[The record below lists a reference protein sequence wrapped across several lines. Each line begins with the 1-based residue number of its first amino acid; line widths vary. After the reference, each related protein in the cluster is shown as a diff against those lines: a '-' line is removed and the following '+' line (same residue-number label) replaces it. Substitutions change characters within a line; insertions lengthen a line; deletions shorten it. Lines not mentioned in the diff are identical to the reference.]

1 MRSSYREQGQRATAA
16 SARSFRFL
24 RPLHRFPVIL
34 GPVMCMAPNTPNGP
48 LVTSQSHTMISFTK
62 YQSPTAPTLP
72 PGLFT
77 FSSFDGAQGKTNP
90 SSASISSFAG
100 GFFVIT
106 LLTVGTSITDTCAAA
121 AAAAPPASACKAS
134 AEPTAADFGASGVP
148 RLGPTLK
155 TTSFRCRRSIRR
167 SSLLKNPPDCLP
179 RTLMPPPC
187 VLLCLGLDDLSLPS
201 RNVGPSSSAAASG
214 RRRRPRDGRFE
225 RFCVARPR
233 ARRGWF
239 CFRRQTAVLTSP
251 STPETMAGR
260 MNVLG
265 RPTGTGWQWGV
276 LAP

>member
-1 MRSSYREQGQRATAA
+1 
-16 SARSFRFL
+16 
-24 RPLHRFPVIL
+24 
-34 GPVMCMAPNTPNGP
+34 
-48 LVTSQSHTMISFTK
+48 MISFTK

-106 LLTVGTSITDTCAAA
+106 LLTVGTSITATCAAA
-121 AAAAPPASACKAS
+121 AAAEPPASACTPS

-201 RNVGPSSSAAASG
+201 RNVGPSSSAAASAAAAPSRWSVREILCSTAAREAG
-214 RRRRPRDGRFE
+214 LVLFSTSNGGVDVAVDAGDHGWTNERAWETNGDRLAVGCSCALISLLCCCGIASLPTADGGVIARGSPPRLPRR
-225 RFCVARPR
+225 
-233 ARRGWF
+233 
-239 CFRRQTAVLTSP
+239 VL
-251 STPETMAGR
+251 PEKFGEME
-260 MNVLG
+260 
-265 RPTGTGWQWGV
+265 W
-276 LAP
+276 